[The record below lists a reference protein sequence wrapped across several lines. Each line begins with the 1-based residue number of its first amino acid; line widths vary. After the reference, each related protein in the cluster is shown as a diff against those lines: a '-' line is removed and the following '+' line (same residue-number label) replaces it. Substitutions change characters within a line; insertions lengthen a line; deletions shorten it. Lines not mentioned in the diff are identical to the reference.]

1 MFILCL
7 LISIVFLIFLSFRQI
22 WSLIDNLELT
32 LYTGVLNIF
41 KQCLSWVCISKKFL
55 SLVQKHNYFSLF

>member
-7 LISIVFLIFLSFRQI
+7 LISIVFLIFPSFGKI

-32 LYTGVLNIF
+32 LYTRVLNIF
-41 KQCLSWVCISKKFL
+41 KQCLSWVCTSMNFL
-55 SLVQKHNYFSLF
+55 KSSTEA

>member
-1 MFILCL
+1 MFILYL
-7 LISIVFLIFLSFRQI
+7 LISIVFLIFLSFGQI

-41 KQCLSWVCISKKFL
+41 KQCLSWVCTSMNFL
-55 SLVQKHNYFSLF
+55 KSSTEA

>member
-7 LISIVFLIFLSFRQI
+7 LISIVFLIFLSFGQI
-22 WSLIDNLELT
+22 WSLIDNLDLT

-41 KQCLSWVCISKKFL
+41 KQCLSSVCTFINFL
-55 SLVQKHNYFSLF
+55 KSSTEA